1 MPRDTEDTG
10 SRSVPRPDDAL
21 TDLLARAH
29 AAVRAGEG
37 PSRALPSGSARL
49 FGLHAFTLN
58 AVTRDGRPELL
69 WADPP
74 QGLGID
80 LDTLQYTLGDGPT
93 LQAAREGRT
102 VTEPDLHAAHPAR
115 WPLFLPA
122 AARTPARTIVAL
134 PLQIGATT
142 AGVLTGYRTTP
153 GPLTPACLDAL
164 HGLAQILL
172 LALVTQFGDP
182 TGDTPPGTDLRLY
195 RAEVH
200 QATGYLAAALD
211 IPIDQAL
218 LRLRAHAAAHG
229 QLLPDLARSFL
240 TRRLSP
246 DALHR

>member
-1 MPRDTEDTG
+1 VRPRQT
-10 SRSVPRPDDAL
+10 P
-21 TDLLARAH
+21 
-29 AAVRAGEG
+29 
-37 PSRALPSGSARL
+37 
-49 FGLHAFTLN
+49 
-58 AVTRDGRPELL
+58 
-69 WADPP
+69 
-74 QGLGID
+74 LGID

-172 LALVTQFGDP
+172 LVLVTQFGDP
-182 TGDTPPGTDLRLY
+182 TGDTAPGADLRLY

-240 TRRLSP
+240 THRLSP